1 MENLEGKKMAN
12 KTKERQLKA
21 ILDCCNKIDLQRSM
35 DGAVT
40 YVCEGYN
47 PKLQRQFKVCYTFYR
62 CLDEDYNFLLLREA
76 KGWYMSETSKKHLEE
91 LKFVV
96 GQKYKIHQRFCEL
109 WDK

>member
-1 MENLEGKKMAN
+1 MAN

-21 ILDCCNKIDLQRSM
+21 ILDCCNKIELQRTM

-62 CLDEDYNFLLLREA
+62 CLDSEYNFLLLQEA
-76 KGWYMSETSKKHLEE
+76 KGRYMSEGERKHLEE

>member
-1 MENLEGKKMAN
+1 MAT
-12 KTKERQLKA
+12 KSKERQLKA
-21 ILDCCNKIDLQRSM
+21 ILDCCNKIDIQRSM

-47 PKLQRQFKVCYTFYR
+47 SKLQRQFKVCYTFYR
-62 CLDEDYNFLLLREA
+62 CLDEEYNFLLLREA
-76 KGWYMSETSKKHLEE
+76 KGRCMSNGEKKHLEE

-109 WDK
+109 WEK